1 MRRYAYVGPEAIRR
15 QVAGAE
21 QGTEIRAAA
30 DLVPML
36 RGEPMTFVVDER
48 GALRVADRRSEHV
61 ACAGGGVVFS
71 AGELVAVRDGGG
83 ARVIEISN
91 QSTGYC
97 PEPES
102 WPAIAKALDA
112 AGIAHQGC
120 FTNEATFRLCPR
132 CDERNLVKEAWFECA
147 VCASE
152 LPRSWNFDSERE
164 R

>member
-71 AGELVAVRDGGG
+71 AGELVAVRDGGVELQG
-83 ARVIEISN
+83 DLRDRVRAYL
-91 QSTGYC
+91 T
-97 PEPES
+97 
-102 WPAIAKALDA
+102 K
-112 AGIAHQGC
+112 QGHG
-120 FTNEATFRLCPR
+120 
-132 CDERNLVKEAWFECA
+132 VKG
-147 VCASE
+147 
-152 LPRSWNFDSERE
+152 
-164 R
+164 